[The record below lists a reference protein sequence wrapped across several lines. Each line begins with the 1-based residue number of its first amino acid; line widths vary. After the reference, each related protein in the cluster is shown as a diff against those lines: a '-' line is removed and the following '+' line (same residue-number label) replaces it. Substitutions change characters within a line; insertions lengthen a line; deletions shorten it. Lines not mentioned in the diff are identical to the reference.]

1 MKSFAS
7 TLCLEPNRFLITN
20 KHNFDKPINS
30 TLMNERP
37 AIYEI
42 LITPNVKNDYKTSME
57 YAQMLDEEFYKKK
70 LKKAL
75 P

>member
-1 MKSFAS
+1 
-7 TLCLEPNRFLITN
+7 
-20 KHNFDKPINS
+20 
-30 TLMNERP
+30 MNERP

-42 LITPNVKNDYKTSME
+42 LIQPNVTNDYKTPIE
-57 YAQMLDEEFYKKK
+57 YAKMLNDTYFFKK